1 MRVPAFL
8 FSRCVAHHRIAVSF
22 AALMQIDVI
31 TLFPELVSVP
41 MRTSMMG
48 RAQEKDLLD
57 LRVHD
62 LREFGLG
69 RHLQVDDTPCGGG
82 QGMVLRPEPIFAAME
97 KIHTPDSRV
106 LLMTPQGR
114 RFDQPTARRLQSER
128 HLIILCGH
136 YEGVDHRVIEHWVD
150 EEISLG
156 DYVLTNGA
164 IAAVVVM
171 DAIVRLIPGVL
182 GDENSA
188 IDESFGPTGLLEAP
202 QYTKPAE
209 FRDMKVPDVL
219 LSGNHGKIV
228 AWKHERALERTR
240 QNRPDLLDN
249 NSAPL

>member
-1 MRVPAFL
+1 
-8 FSRCVAHHRIAVSF
+8 
-22 AALMQIDVI
+22 MQIDVI
-31 TLFPELVSVP
+31 TLFPEIVSAP

-48 RAQEKDLLD
+48 RAQDKKLLD

-82 QGMVLRPEPIFAAME
+82 QGMVLRPEPVFAAME
-97 KIHTPDSRV
+97 KVHAPDSRV

-114 RFDQPTARRLQSER
+114 RFDQPCARRLGGES

-150 EEISLG
+150 EEISIG

-188 IDESFGPTGLLEAP
+188 IDESFGPSGILEAP

-209 FRDMKVPDVL
+209 FRGMRVPDIL
-219 LSGNHGKIV
+219 LGGHHGRIN

-240 QNRPDLLDN
+240 QNRPDLLAGPG
-249 NSAPL
+249 SPKP